1 MHKLKGKYIE
11 IIIHAF
17 FWVVLTFLFIHY
29 NALSFHYLKGDLMDI
44 PLLFGTLI
52 NILLFYINLF
62 FLFPKYTI
70 KSFDIVQFA
79 IWIFTL
85 TIVFSVIENIF
96 DYYYAVKHFANEKVV
111 IQSEELIATSF
122 INLFFVI
129 FSFLY
134 AIISLWIKNEVINRK
149 LTEENLKLELN
160 YLKSQISPHF
170 LFNSLNNLYSIAIKN
185 KDNETATGLS
195 KLSTLMR
202 FMLDKSDKNTVKL
215 AEEIE
220 YLKSYIELQKLRF
233 LDEDD
238 LVITFK
244 TEGVISDFSIP
255 PFLLINFVENA
266 FKHGVDYKLS
276 SEININLNIDKNAM
290 TFTIENSNHT
300 LKKTKE
306 HTGIGLEN
314 VKKRL
319 ELIYGDNYGLK
330 TKSDSQKYI
339 VELEIKNLNEKYK

>member
-1 MHKLKGKYIE
+1 MHYTKGKYTE
-11 IIIHAF
+11 LIIHAF
-17 FWVVLTFLFIHY
+17 CWIVLTFLFIHY
-29 NALSFHYLKGDLMDI
+29 NALSFHYLRGDLMDI
-44 PLLFGTLI
+44 PLLFGTII

-62 FLFPKYTI
+62 FLFPKYTL
-70 KSFDIVQFA
+70 KRLNIVHYV

-85 TIVFSVIENIF
+85 TIVFSVFENIF
-96 DYYYAVKHFANEKVV
+96 DYYYAVKHFSGEKVV
-111 IQSEELIATSF
+111 FQSEELLATSF

-129 FSFLY
+129 FSVLY
-134 AIISLWIKNEVINRK
+134 AIIWSWIKNEVIKRK

-170 LFNSLNNLYSIAIKN
+170 LFNTLNNLYSVAIKN
-185 KDNETATGLS
+185 NDEETAAGLT

-202 FMLDKSDKNTVKL
+202 FMLDKSDKSTVIL

-238 LVITFK
+238 VVVTFK
-244 TEGVISDFSIP
+244 TEGDISDFSIP

-266 FKHGVDYKLS
+266 FKHGVDYKLR
-276 SEININLNIDKNAM
+276 SEININLNVNENAM
-290 TFTIENSNHT
+290 TFTIENTNHA
-300 LKKTKE
+300 LKDTK
-306 HTGIGLEN
+306 GINQIGLEN

-319 ELIYGDNYGLK
+319 ELIYGSNYELK
-330 TKSDSQKYI
+330 TISKLPKY
-339 VELEIKNLNEKYK
+339 VVKLDIKNLQN